1 MMSNLGWEFASE
13 RNLLPLF
20 AFYFSTFLS
29 INVDCSIVHVINAE
43 FPHIAETAFLK
54 VLTSIDVEPKRNW
67 IKMICLLI
75 IPSKRGVI
83 STTVGDFSTHR
94 KQLVPSCGEALW
106 LCLMHRQIG
115 SWVMCGIHFM
125 LMISSFS
132 GLCVRNIGRHLF

>member
-20 AFYFSTFLS
+20 AFNFCAFLS
-29 INVDCSIVHVINAE
+29 INIECSIVHVVNAE

-54 VLTSIDVEPKRNW
+54 VLTSIDVETKRNW

-83 STTVGDFSTHR
+83 STTVGDFTTNR
-94 KQLVPSCGEALW
+94 EQLVPCCFKALW
-106 LCLMHRQIG
+106 LSLMHRKVG
-115 SWVMCGIHFM
+115 SWVVSSIHFM

-132 GLCVRNIGRHLF
+132 GVRMRNIGRHLL